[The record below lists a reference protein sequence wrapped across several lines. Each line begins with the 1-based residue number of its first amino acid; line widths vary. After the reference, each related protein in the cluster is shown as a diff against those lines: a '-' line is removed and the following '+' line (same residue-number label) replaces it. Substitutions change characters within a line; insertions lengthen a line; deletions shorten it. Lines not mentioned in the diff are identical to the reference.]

1 MHFNIDYHM
10 FQFKLRLYIFKRSL
24 PHHRLGSL
32 QKSIQKHS
40 LLKIPYQS
48 FLKFYDGIGSFMN
61 VLPEIQMLAKFDRE
75 VSFLDIRV
83 HF

>member
-1 MHFNIDYHM
+1 M
-10 FQFKLRLYIFKRSL
+10 RSL

-32 QKSIQKHS
+32 QKAFKT

-75 VSFLDIRV
+75 VSFLDIRD